1 MQSISFILKELVF
14 VKLHENWK
22 KTTHKSVSSLPK
34 GIAQNNALIMKE
46 FRSFH
51 TTTGP
56 SQETKAHTSIIGN
69 KGLPGSLP
77 TTLNKL
83 QACCCQ
89 DAEKMRNTIYLRTNY
104 WSCAW
109 ASFFTTTN
117 PFPEI
122 KAHTGLIG
130 NKGLPHSLTSTL
142 NELQAHCCQDPQQMR
157 CTIYLVMGYW
167 STVTW
172 KLTLKTSWLF
182 LCNIYI
188 STHTTF

>member
-1 MQSISFILKELVF
+1 
-14 VKLHENWK
+14 
-22 KTTHKSVSSLPK
+22 
-34 GIAQNNALIMKE
+34 MKE

-56 SQETKAHTSIIGN
+56 SQETKAHTSVIGN

-89 DAEKMRNTIYLRTNY
+89 DAEKMRNTRCREDEKYNLSENELLIHINNNKVNKNLKT
-104 WSCAW
+104 SCAW
-109 ASFFTTTN
+109 ASFFTTAN

-122 KAHTGLIG
+122 KAHTSRIG
-130 NKGLPHSLTSTL
+130 NKGLPHSLPSTL

-157 CTIYLVMGYW
+157 SRIYLIMGY
-167 STVTW
+167 
-172 KLTLKTSWLF
+172 
-182 LCNIYI
+182 
-188 STHTTF
+188 